1 MKKLL
6 LILIMLPSLILSQS
20 KTVKVRDKTIGSS
33 TYGETSTFEVTEQKP
48 LGSFGNES
56 DNYIKSLK
64 RETEELERQS
74 KANDDAAAKA
84 AGELGAAIG
93 KAFAEKYGEQLRI
106 QKAREGINYLGNGK
120 YELIEVLATGFTGV
134 KGSVK
139 RANKT
144 LLQFVADTNYSNDS
158 KYSIKKV
165 SENGKKGG
173 MGVYSE
179 AIIVFELIDSDG
191 NTYIDEKQEDIL
203 KNKKEQEESELR
215 KITKEDALAK
225 LKEYKEQLELELIT
239 QEQYDKYKSELAPK
253 ILGN

>member
-1 MKKLL
+1 
-6 LILIMLPSLILSQS
+6 
-20 KTVKVRDKTIGSS
+20 
-33 TYGETSTFEVTEQKP
+33 
-48 LGSFGNES
+48 
-56 DNYIKSLK
+56 
-64 RETEELERQS
+64 
-74 KANDDAAAKA
+74 
-84 AGELGAAIG
+84 
-93 KAFAEKYGEQLRI
+93 
-106 QKAREGINYLGNGK
+106 
-120 YELIEVLATGFTGV
+120 
-134 KGSVK
+134 
-139 RANKT
+139 
-144 LLQFVADTNYSNDS
+144 
-158 KYSIKKV
+158 
-165 SENGKKGG
+165 

>member
-1 MKKLL
+1 M
-6 LILIMLPSLILSQS
+6 
-20 KTVKVRDKTIGSS
+20 
-33 TYGETSTFEVTEQKP
+33 
-48 LGSFGNES
+48 
-56 DNYIKSLK
+56 
-64 RETEELERQS
+64 
-74 KANDDAAAKA
+74 
-84 AGELGAAIG
+84 
-93 KAFAEKYGEQLRI
+93 
-106 QKAREGINYLGNGK
+106 GNGK

-158 KYSIKKV
+158 KYSIKKF